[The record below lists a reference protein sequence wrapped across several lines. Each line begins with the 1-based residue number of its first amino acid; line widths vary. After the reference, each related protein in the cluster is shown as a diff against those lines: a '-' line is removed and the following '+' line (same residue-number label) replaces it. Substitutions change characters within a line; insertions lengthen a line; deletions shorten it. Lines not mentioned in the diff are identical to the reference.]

1 MIYLSASIL
10 NVKKMEHQRK
20 SFTLRRVVNIL
31 AVIGL
36 ILSSSLGSRAIAS
49 GTCGYDEK
57 NIQNLPFRKEKF
69 SRFYSC

>member
-1 MIYLSASIL
+1 
-10 NVKKMEHQRK
+10 MEHQRK

-49 GTCGYDEK
+49 APVADDDK
-57 NIQNLPFRKEKF
+57 NIQKFTISEKKNSADF
-69 SRFYSC
+69 ILLKREM